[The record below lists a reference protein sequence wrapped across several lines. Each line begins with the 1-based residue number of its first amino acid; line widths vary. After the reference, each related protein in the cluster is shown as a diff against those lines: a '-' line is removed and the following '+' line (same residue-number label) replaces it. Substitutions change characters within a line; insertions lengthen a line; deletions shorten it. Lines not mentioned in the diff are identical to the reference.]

1 MLYSSFSRAIP
12 HARITRERTTH
23 AVSIPDSGAGW
34 LWPTMIPLKRKIRL
48 TFGLLTTVTPSLET
62 PEALRFA
69 RPTRHILSYFST
81 RNAQSSIGR
90 KAIAGCFQRGSF
102 RMTCLENCYI
112 FNKSAAFF
120 GEDCA
125 GTATQTNSTTYRQ
138 ARMNSR
144 NLSNIAT
151 HFPERQ
157 PYYRASN
164 LKNHLRL
171 AFCIVAGKMRF
182 LLSSVNHSKSSLVA
196 QKFKI

>member
-1 MLYSSFSRAIP
+1 MLSQSLIQGLDGFGQPWFP
-12 HARITRERTTH
+12 H
-23 AVSIPDSGAGW
+23 
-34 LWPTMIPLKRKIRL
+34 KRKIRL

-69 RPTRHILSYFST
+69 RPTRHILSQFSA
-81 RNAQSSIGR
+81 RKAQSSIGR

-164 LKNHLRL
+164 LENH
-171 AFCIVAGKMRF
+171 
-182 LLSSVNHSKSSLVA
+182 
-196 QKFKI
+196 